1 MKLPTLPR
9 TDTKSV
15 LSKYILE
22 VNNSNLNAT
31 FFSYKLNREVFSDEH
46 GKVITLITNEFYDP
60 VHEHSYVYLTDS
72 VMYKLGVFYRPYFS
86 RGELGEVHEMPVCGK
101 TDDDHVETYSI
112 LHNRVVVGFLFVA
125 GFSHNFMAKVSKVEE
140 FIQRP

>member
-9 TDTKSV
+9 IDFQSV

-22 VNNSNLNAT
+22 VNNSNLNAS

-46 GKVITLITNEFYDP
+46 GKVVTLITNEFYDP
-60 VHEHSYVYLTDS
+60 VHEHTYIYLTNS
-72 VMYKLGVFYRPYFS
+72 EHLKLGVHYSQCLPRDK
-86 RGELGEVHEMPVCGK
+86 LAEVHEFPVCDK
-101 TDDDHVETYSI
+101 TLTDHVETYSI

-125 GFSHNFMAKVSKVEE
+125 GFSHNYMATVGSVEE
-140 FIQRP
+140 LIQRP